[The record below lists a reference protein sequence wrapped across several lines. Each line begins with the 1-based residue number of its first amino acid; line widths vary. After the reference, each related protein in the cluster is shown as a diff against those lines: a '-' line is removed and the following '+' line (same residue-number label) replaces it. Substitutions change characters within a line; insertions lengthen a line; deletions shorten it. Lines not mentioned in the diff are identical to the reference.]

1 MGLALVNFLTE
12 EDLLKLRDDKT
23 LLEAT
28 NREAGAEL
36 LRREKLK
43 ENQNDL

>member
-1 MGLALVNFLTE
+1 MALALVNFLTE

-28 NREAGAEL
+28 NKEAGEEL

-43 ENQNDL
+43 EN